1 MKQRSS
7 FGSRFGAVAV
17 VGGSVV
23 GLGNIWRFPYIAGEN
38 GGGAFI
44 LVYIAISALICI
56 PIMLTEFSLGRH
68 TRSNA
73 LRAFRRLSPRGYW
86 NGAGYLGIATSTII
100 LSFYAV
106 IAGWALKFLQVALVN
121 GFHRQSSEEVRTVF
135 QQYIDHGWG
144 PMFWT
149 FAFIAFIAFIV
160 VRGVEKGIE
169 KFGKIVMPFMILLLI
184 GLVINS
190 LTLDGAKEGISF
202 LLRPDFSKINSHVIL
217 QALGQAFFSLSLGMG
232 TMITY
237 GSYIPKNENMFRLAG
252 TVAVTDTCVAILA
265 GLAIFPAVFS
275 YGISPTS
282 GPELVFITLPN
293 VFGNMTGGYLLG
305 IAFFF
310 LLFTAS
316 ISSSVSLLEVATL
329 YISEEMHLRR
339 RTATLIAV
347 GTVAGLSALCLWS
360 QAPDSSLRVAGQNIF
375 DLFNNATSLYML
387 PLGGLLSV
395 LFAGWVLRGRT
406 LQEEVTS
413 RGRYGNALFPYYRVI
428 VRFVAPVVI
437 VLLFLSQIGVI

>member
-1 MKQRSS
+1 MAKRGS
-7 FGSRFGAVAV
+7 FGSRFGTVAA
-17 VGGSVV
+17 VGGSVI
-23 GLGNIWRFPYIAGEN
+23 GLGNIWRFPYVAGEN
-38 GGGAFI
+38 GGAAFI
-44 LVYIAISALICI
+44 LIYLATSFLISI
-56 PIMLTEFSLGRH
+56 PIMLSEFSIGRS
-68 TRSNA
+68 TRRNPM
-73 LRAFRRLSPRGYW
+73 RAFNKLAPGSKWKLVGYM
-86 NGAGYLGIATSTII
+86 GILTAFVI
-100 LSFYAV
+100 LSFYCV
-106 IAGWALKFLQVALVN
+106 IAGWAFEFLKESVFNQFNGRSADQIRDSFNGLVASA
-121 GFHRQSSEEVRTVF
+121 G
-135 QQYIDHGWG
+135 
-144 PMFWT
+144 
-149 FAFIAFIAFIV
+149 IV
-160 VRGVEKGIE
+160 LSGVEKGIE
-169 KFGKIVMPFMILLLI
+169 RYTKILMPMLFVLLL
-184 GLVINS
+184 GMAVNS
-190 LTLDGAKEGISF
+190 LTLDGAQAGIEF
-202 LLRPDFSKINSHVIL
+202 LLKPDFSKITGTTVL
-217 QALGQAFFSLSLGMG
+217 QALGQSFFSMSLGMG
-232 TMITY
+232 AMITY